1 MKASLILAVVAALA
15 IAAEPARSESS
26 PRHDTLR
33 GVMSP
38 MRNFTVDDFDT
49 LEEWGV
55 TLIRYQMTREFMRRG
70 YGEGGKEGYDEWLKG
85 KIDHLLDFVIP
96 QCRKRGMKVVVDLH
110 DAPGGRRTDC
120 LDWALYYSQEKLDH
134 FFDCWRMIAGRVKG
148 NEDVVYGYDLLN
160 EPVQTLEPTTMDYW
174 NVQLAAAKIV
184 REIDPKTA
192 IIVEARDWDRPGAFA
207 ELRPIPFENVIY
219 EVHMYRPKEFSH
231 QGSGSAPE
239 VGPKWPD
246 PEKGWNSDFLRAE
259 LAPVRDFERKYGA
272 KIYGGEFS
280 ATVWAQG
287 AENYLSD
294 LIGIFGEYG
303 WDWTY
308 HAFREWQAWS
318 VEHES
323 EAPGKPFV
331 PSSDNPRKRAL
342 INGLRGD

>member
-1 MKASLILAVVAALA
+1 MQTSKILFAAIAALA
-15 IAAEPARSESS
+15 LSVLTAPAEQ
-26 PRHDTLR
+26 LR
-33 GVMSP
+33 GVQLP
-38 MRNFTVDDFDT
+38 MRNTTEADFDT

-55 TLIRYQMTREFMRRG
+55 KLVRYQMTRAFLRHGDGPDG
-70 YGEGGKEGYDEWLKG
+70 YEGYRAWLEG
-85 KIDHLLDFVIP
+85 KIGHLVDFVIP
-96 QCRKRGMKVVVDLH
+96 QCRKRGIKVVVDLH
-110 DAPGGRRTDC
+110 EPPGYREPKSMEWSIYFNQTLMDRF
-120 LDWALYYSQEKLDH
+120 L
-134 FFDCWRMIAGRVKG
+134 DCWRMIAERVKG
-148 NEDVVYGYDLLN
+148 NDDVVYGYDILN
-160 EPVQTLEPTTMDYW
+160 EPEQKRPATTLDYLET
-174 NVQLAAAKIV
+174 QAEAARVI

-259 LAPVRDFERKYGA
+259 LAPVREFEQKYGA
-272 KIYGGEFS
+272 KIYVGEFS